1 LSSFPF
7 SLLGLNHSA
16 RDTVSRGKVKLL
28 TASRIFLNE
37 IEQAIETKHDF
48 AFETTLAGRG
58 HLGLMR
64 RLRAMGWR
72 VELIYLAVPDAAV
85 SMQRVAERVA
95 HGGHDIPAADI
106 ARRFPRSLTNLL
118 GPYSEVADQTRCF
131 MNTDGDFTLI
141 FEQVGPVRTVHHQA
155 NYRLIQQKAKS

>member
-1 LSSFPF
+1 
-7 SLLGLNHSA
+7 
-16 RDTVSRGKVKLL
+16 
-28 TASRIFLNE
+28 
-37 IEQAIETKHDF
+37 
-48 AFETTLAGRG
+48 
-58 HLGLMR
+58 
-64 RLRAMGWR
+64 
-72 VELIYLAVPDAAV
+72 
-85 SMQRVAERVA
+85 MQRVAERVA